1 MKEYKIFYMG
11 PLNHLFEVEINASSK
26 EEAWKI
32 FQQMCREDSNLASA
46 ASPGGGDDLAIVE
59 NRDLFVDDYSGF
71 NFVKNIHQPETH
83 IFMCLD
89 GLFICESPSLGEKFK
104 YQKVLRRATA
114 EEVKAHDWAMNPPIP
129 CQCGQGGCWEGDN
142 NCEYC

>member
-1 MKEYKIFYMG
+1 MKKFTIYYAG
-11 PLNHLFEVEINASSK
+11 SLNHSFEVDINASSK
-26 EEAWKI
+26 EEAWTV
-32 FQQMCREDSNLASA
+32 FLQMCREDKNLAFA

-71 NFVKNIHQPETH
+71 NFVKNIHQLNTH
-83 IFMCLD
+83 IFMCLE
-89 GLFICESPSLGEKFK
+89 GVFICESPKEGEKFK

-114 EEVKAHDWAMNPPIP
+114 AEEGTHSWAMNPPIP